1 MQMPVMTW
9 SVSQVQHLLK
19 QLDLEHHCT
28 RFEAEE
34 IDGECLCSL
43 DTEDLTEVGFS
54 VWGEK
59 QRISLAIERLLNQ
72 RSVVPVSGPAAWT
85 VQQVALHLQA
95 RGLPVSAQKCVE
107 HAVTGD
113 VLLGLT
119 KEHIR
124 DALAVPTMGE
134 KKGLARAVREL
145 AAQWDEPPSSP
156 PSSPPSPPPSS
167 PPPSLPSSPPPSPSL
182 LQLADHSAALQL
194 SEVHNDQA
202 ATEPSATQPALQVMS
217 SLATPHGHWSCAE
230 CTFRNPPDYLACEIC
245 GSTRRTAPIL
255 PDETSLCEPPVV
267 RDENGTQDGRIDD
280 DGFETVKYKRRFQP
294 QIDLHQLTVAQA
306 LTKVEHQVL
315 LCRERGQ
322 DKLKIITGRGNNSPG
337 GAPKIKPAVEA
348 WLLKNGYTCIYR
360 PRELGGLVEVDTRAL
375 S

>member
-1 MQMPVMTW
+1 MEQPSPHSSTAPSSVMQMPVMTW

-43 DTEDLTEVGFS
+43 DTEDLAEVGLS

-59 QRISLAIERLLNQ
+59 QRVSLAIERLLNQ
-72 RSVVPVSGPAAWT
+72 QSAVPVSGAAAWT
-85 VQQVALHLQA
+85 VQQVALHLRA
-95 RGLPVSAQKCVE
+95 RGLAVSAQKCVE

-113 VLLGLT
+113 ILLGLT

-134 KKGLARAVREL
+134 KKGLARTVREL
-145 AAQWDEPPSSP
+145 AAQQDWP
-156 PSSPPSPPPSS
+156 
-167 PPPSLPSSPPPSPSL
+167 PSSPPPSPSPSPSL
-182 LQLADHSAALQL
+182 ISDHSAAQRP

-202 ATEPSATQPALQVMS
+202 ATEPSATQPALEVMS
-217 SLATPHGHWSCAE
+217 SLATPHEACVEDTGHWSCAE

-245 GSTRRTAPIL
+245 GSMRPTAPIL
-255 PDETSLCEPPVV
+255 PDETSAVCEPPIVW
-267 RDENGTQDGRIDD
+267 DENSTQDGCIDD
-280 DGFETVKYKRRFQP
+280 DGFETVKYKRRVQP

-306 LTKVEHQVL
+306 LTKVENQLL
-315 LCRERGQ
+315 LC
-322 DKLKIITGRGNNSPG
+322 
-337 GAPKIKPAVEA
+337 
-348 WLLKNGYTCIYR
+348 
-360 PRELGGLVEVDTRAL
+360 
-375 S
+375 